1 MHNIRKKK
9 LKTKDKTK
17 LVLHA
22 LISFFL
28 YAIFMHLWICA
39 QKPLPLLQDVA

>member
-17 LVLHA
+17 LLLYT
-22 LISFFL
+22 LITLSL
-28 YAIFMHLWICA
+28 YAILMHLLEA
-39 QKPLPLLQDVA
+39 LNGVMAFTANG

>member
-17 LVLHA
+17 LLLNT
-22 LISFFL
+22 LIIFSL
-28 YAIFMHLWICA
+28 YAILMHLLIHRGD
-39 QKPLPLLQDVA
+39 QYNEVI

>member
-17 LVLHA
+17 LLLYT
-22 LISFFL
+22 LIIFSL
-28 YAIFMHLWICA
+28 YAILMHLLIHRGD
-39 QKPLPLLQDVA
+39 QHIEVI

>member
-17 LVLHA
+17 QDKTFDVYVD
-22 LISFFL
+22 SFPSL
-28 YAIFMHLWICA
+28 RNPYAFVDPPW
-39 QKPLPLLQDVA
+39 